1 MPRDVLGWRNPAQQT
16 PQQTPQPA
24 HPMVTLRVNVVALLV
39 DGADV
44 LLIHQRHAPSSVC
57 WDLPGGRL
65 DPAEDLMTG
74 LRREIAEE
82 TGLTDVYIEG
92 LLTVFEAFYPETV
105 GEHTL
110 NLAYRCR
117 VSPRPSQFAPVDVD
131 EIGPLGIR
139 WWPVQ
144 DLRPEHCSDRAW
156 AALIAANLVPQ
167 S

>member
-1 MPRDVLGWRNPAQQT
+1 MLGLPAA
-16 PQQTPQPA
+16 PVMFEL
-24 HPMVTLRVNVVALLV
+24 PMTALRVNVVALLV

-44 LLIHQRHAPSSVC
+44 LLIHQRYAPAPVC

-65 DPAEDLMTG
+65 DPAEDLITG

-82 TGLTDVYIEG
+82 TGLTQVVIEG
-92 LLTVFEAFYPETV
+92 LLTVFEAFYTELG

-110 NLAYRCR
+110 NLIYRCR
-117 VSPRPSQFAPVDVD
+117 VSPRPTHFAPVDLE

-139 WWPVQ
+139 WWLVQ
-144 DLRPEHCSDRAW
+144 ELSPAQCSDRAW
-156 AALIAANLVPQ
+156 AALVAANLV